1 MLQSNNI
8 ILAAVGATVN
18 ERYKR
23 LVNFTIPISIQPYNF
38 IVAKPKELSRLF
50 LFTAPFTYDVS
61 LSILNYLNQM
71 CILFLDL
78 AMFDYHSRFDCP
90 VTVHRS

>member
-1 MLQSNNI
+1 MLTNEVPLDILNMLQANSI

-23 LVNFTIPISIQPYNF
+23 VINFTMPISIQPYNF

-50 LFTAPFTYDVS
+50 LFTAPFTYDVCK
-61 LSILNYLNQM
+61 L
-71 CILFLDL
+71 
-78 AMFDYHSRFDCP
+78 
-90 VTVHRS
+90 